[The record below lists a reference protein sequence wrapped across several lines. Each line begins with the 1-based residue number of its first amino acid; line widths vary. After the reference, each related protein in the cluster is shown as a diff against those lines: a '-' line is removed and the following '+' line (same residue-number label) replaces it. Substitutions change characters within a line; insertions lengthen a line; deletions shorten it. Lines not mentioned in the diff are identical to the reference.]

1 MEPSPESASA
11 CASSPTPNHK
21 GVFSLAMTVLFTAF
35 TTVIL
40 MAVTLWYLDLDI
52 PDTLDDAVSV
62 GYSIL
67 YAVKVPRAVEEA
79 AEHS

>member
-1 MEPSPESASA
+1 MEPPPESVST
-11 CASSPTPNHK
+11 CASSPAPNRK

-40 MAVTLWYLDLDI
+40 MAVTLWYLDVDV
-52 PDTLDDAVSV
+52 PDTLDSAIGV

-67 YAVKVPRAVEEA
+67 YTVHMPRAVEEA
-79 AEHS
+79 AEYF